1 MVNPWSGAFQGEV
14 TIANTGST
22 AFNGWTGTLNLGG
35 GATITQMWGG
45 TYSPASGTV
54 TIRPMD
60 YTRNIGPGQID
71 DGRLH
76 RQRQRLVRR
85 HRLRHLHQPVT
96 PSTPALIEE

>member
-14 TIANTGST
+14 TVTNTGST

-60 YTRNIGPGQID
+60 YTRND
-71 DGRLH
+71 
-76 RQRQRLVRR
+76 RR
-85 HRLRHLHQPVT
+85 RAR
-96 PSTPALIEE
+96 A